1 MVGGVEGRKNSHN
14 RLAWCHPSQGGRVAG
29 IGNDRRS
36 CKSALH
42 ARVVRRKVAEILA
55 FLAWLRAG
63 RENFAADLLYLQ
75 QTTAPVPNLR
85 LNAGHALGL

>member
-1 MVGGVEGRKNSHN
+1 MVPFVAR
-14 RLAWCHPSQGGRVAG
+14 GRVAG

-55 FLAWLRAG
+55 FLAGLRAE
-63 RENFAADLLYLQ
+63 RSFAADLLYLQ